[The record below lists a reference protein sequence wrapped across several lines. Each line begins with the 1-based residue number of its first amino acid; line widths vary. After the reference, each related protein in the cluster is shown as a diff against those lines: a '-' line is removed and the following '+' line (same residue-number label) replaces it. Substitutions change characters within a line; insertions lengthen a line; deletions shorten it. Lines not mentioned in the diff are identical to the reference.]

1 MPAKV
6 DTYLDLARETALGL
20 AGSVGAWTAF
30 LDTASR
36 LYKYPF
42 ADQLMIHA
50 QRPEA
55 TACASYEVW
64 NGTMRR
70 YVRHGAKGIA
80 LVDNSGDA
88 PRLRYVFDIADTG
101 TRRSSRPFSPWEI
114 NDGNLAEVQL
124 GLRQAFNAEGDWLSS
139 QLQDVARDLAE
150 MYFDAHRHD
159 IAGIIDGSLMAGY
172 DEGELRDSF
181 TKAAYASTA
190 YALLSRCGYDPA
202 AYFDEADF
210 AFISEWNTSEAVTAL
225 GTAVSENAQM
235 VLRQIERTIRSYE
248 RSQNHDRDKATFD
261 CGSST
266 KRKVNPEYERMRGT
280 IKRAQRRNAKMW
292 DELDEAERK
301 QKAAEIRY
309 MKTEHRKLLR
319 SDPFDANYKSLQ
331 YIRYADDFIIGVIGS
346 KEDAEAIKSDLAN
359 YLREKLKLTLSA
371 EKTKI
376 THTSGF
382 ARFLGYDITVSRS
395 QEVKKSKKGYKS
407 RVYSAVVKLYTP
419 HEKYKAKLLELGAIR
434 ITKDSAGQEHWKAIH
449 RGKLINRT
457 DIEILSKYNAEV
469 RGLANYYAL
478 ACNPTALAHFSSLMK
493 YSMLETFAAKYRTKV
508 SKIKARYVKNGN
520 FTVAYETKSGMKESV
535 YYNKGFKRK
544 TEPFFGQVDLLETY
558 KKYAKP
564 NGLLRKLR
572 AKTCELC
579 GAICDDL
586 EIHQVKRLKGLTGN
600 TAWEAVMLSRHR
612 KTLAVCPACHKE
624 IHASI
629 KS

>member
-1 MPAKV
+1 
-6 DTYLDLARETALGL
+6 
-20 AGSVGAWTAF
+20 
-30 LDTASR
+30 
-36 LYKYPF
+36 
-42 ADQLMIHA
+42 
-50 QRPEA
+50 
-55 TACASYEVW
+55 
-64 NGTMRR
+64 
-70 YVRHGAKGIA
+70 
-80 LVDNSGDA
+80 
-88 PRLRYVFDIADTG
+88 
-101 TRRSSRPFSPWEI
+101 
-114 NDGNLAEVQL
+114 
-124 GLRQAFNAEGDWLSS
+124 
-139 QLQDVARDLAE
+139 
-150 MYFDAHRHD
+150 
-159 IAGIIDGSLMAGY
+159 
-172 DEGELRDSF
+172 
-181 TKAAYASTA
+181 
-190 YALLSRCGYDPA
+190 
-202 AYFDEADF
+202 
-210 AFISEWNTSEAVTAL
+210 
-225 GTAVSENAQM
+225 
-235 VLRQIERTIRSYE
+235 
-248 RSQNHDRDKATFD
+248 
-261 CGSST
+261 
-266 KRKVNPEYERMRGT
+266 MRGT

-309 MKTEHRKLLR
+309 MKTEHRKLSR

-434 ITKDSAGQEHWKAIH
+434 IKKDSAGQEHWKAIH

-493 YSMLETFAAKYRTKV
+493 YSMLKTFAAKYRTKV

-520 FTVAYETKSGMKESV
+520 FTVAYDTKSGMKESV